1 MLKQKEKGK
10 YQLVRDQVSW
20 YNQETKKINKSKN
33 KSNKDKKMKASNIQ
47 EQVTKQ
53 QIKTSKKISVR

>member
-1 MLKQKEKGK
+1 MPKQKEEGK

-33 KSNKDKKMKASNIQ
+33 KSIKDKKMKA
-47 EQVTKQ
+47 
-53 QIKTSKKISVR
+53 

>member
-1 MLKQKEKGK
+1 MLKQKEEVK

-20 YNQETKKINKSKN
+20 YNQEKKKINKSKN
-33 KSNKDKKMKASNIQ
+33 KSIKDKKMTALNIQ

-53 QIKTSKKISVR
+53 QIKTSKKILVR

>member
-1 MLKQKEKGK
+1 MLKQKEEVK

-33 KSNKDKKMKASNIQ
+33 KSIKDKKMKASNIQ

>member
-1 MLKQKEKGK
+1 MLKQKEEGK

-33 KSNKDKKMKASNIQ
+33 KSIKDKKMKASNIQ